1 MKKSDQ
7 SVAGI
12 QGIRSQPVGST
23 EYGLAVIV
31 GLGVLAQAMLA
42 GRHVAFDSS
51 ITLHGIIG
59 NGVFTLQA
67 ILTGL
72 LFLRQSST
80 TLKVIAGSFLVLLVA
95 QIGLGYAARSVDA
108 ATAMHIPLG
117 VALFGV
123 VGLQIDRIRQTARA

>member
-1 MKKSDQ
+1 MTTTDHATRGTS
-7 SVAGI
+7 
-12 QGIRSQPVGST
+12 GIRSQSVGST

-31 GLGVLAQAMLA
+31 GLGVLILAMLA

-72 LFLRQSST
+72 LFLRRAST

-95 QIGLGYAARSVDA
+95 QTGLGYVARNVDA
-108 ATAMHIPLG
+108 AVAMHIPLG
-117 VALFGV
+117 VALFGIA
-123 VGLQIDRIRQTARA
+123 GLQIDRIRQATRG

>member
-1 MKKSDQ
+1 MKNSDQ
-7 SVAGI
+7 TIAGT
-12 QGIRSQPVGST
+12 QGIRSQSVGST

-67 ILTGL
+67 ILAGL
-72 LFLRQSST
+72 LLLRQSST

-95 QIGLGYAARSVDA
+95 QTGLGYVARDVDA
-108 ATAMHIPLG
+108 AIAMHIPLG

-123 VGLQIDRIRQTARA
+123 AGLQIDRIRQAVTA